1 MNSHLKDSIGKKV
14 IVDFRGL
21 EVVAKL
27 ISLPE
32 TFKGRDALVQFPT
45 EKRTRRFWASKI
57 TPIK

>member
-1 MNSHLKDSIGKKV
+1 MNKHLIPSIGKKV
-14 IVDFRGL
+14 IVDFKGL

-45 EKRTRRFWASKI
+45 EKRTRRFWASKVK
-57 TPIK
+57 TL